1 MNDILELIN
10 FDYIENEI
18 GDSIKEK
25 TYTEIFAEKKNIK
38 QSEFYQAQSTGL
50 KPELKFEVNAFEY
63 NNETHIRYED
73 KEYKVLRTYQVNADK
88 IEITLE
94 GVING

>member
-25 TYTEIFAEKKNIK
+25 TYTEIFAEKKNIT
-38 QSEFYQAQSTGL
+38 QREFYQAQSTGL
-50 KPELKFEVNAFEY
+50 KPELKFEINSFEY
-63 NNETHIRYED
+63 DNETHIRYEN